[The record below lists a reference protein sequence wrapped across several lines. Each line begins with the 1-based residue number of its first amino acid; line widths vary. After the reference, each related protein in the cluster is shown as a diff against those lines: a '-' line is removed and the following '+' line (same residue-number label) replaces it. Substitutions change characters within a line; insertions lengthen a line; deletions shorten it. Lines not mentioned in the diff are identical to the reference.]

1 MALAMVSS
9 EEHAYKIL
17 RKFDVDYVM
26 VVFGGMTGYASDDM
40 NKIVWMLRIAENNYP
55 ALVNHKDYYVG
66 RRRYH
71 VGKQGAPKLLNSL
84 FYKLTY
90 FDFGKISTDVGKPTG
105 YDRVRATEIGRKKY
119 KLKHFEEVLTT
130 EHWIVRIYKVKK

>member
-1 MALAMVSS
+1 MDVTNSREQLSS
-9 EEHAYKIL
+9 IDQSQRL
-17 RKFDVDYVM
+17 PR
-26 VVFGGMTGYASDDM
+26 
-40 NKIVWMLRIAENNYP
+40 
-55 ALVNHKDYYVG
+55 

-84 FYKLTY
+84 LYKLTY